1 MTNAVR
7 GIKRSTLF
15 CFFFL
20 YFLVGLAFLFLLPSG
35 LTAEMTTNYLFVL
48 FSYFVIAGMWIWYI
62 SKYGIY
68 IFEPATIVL
77 TLTIMTFSIE
87 PMISIITDDLDVNGF
102 YVYGGCKKATIIYM
116 VAVSAFML
124 CYYKNVVFKKERSL
138 DAWNAISPN
147 NPEQNACLDVNNRSV
162 VVLLAYV
169 FVIIGVA
176 VSLVDLVL
184 QGYSVRYILSLGTSG
199 TLDTDESSLGV
210 FINLRYFM
218 LPGFLYLYRYAHNK
232 VPGILLTMVAV
243 MCLFARN
250 KRWIIVLIVMAPIVL
265 YYVEKRKKPRAGRVV
280 AFAAIMCVIVGAMQ
294 YMRYFASTS
303 ITTVSWEG
311 FGLQEIW
318 KGFSGNFDLYKT
330 LYAAVVYFPEK
341 HFYTLGQQM
350 IFLTIVT
357 AIPRAIWPGKPVSI
371 FETLKASWLGQ
382 GAIDGA
388 WAYAQLTEYYV
399 EFGIIGTV
407 ILMSL
412 FGKLCRW
419 LKSLYVRRKDI
430 HDLVFYAIWFPYLMQ
445 VVIRGY
451 TPLIFWPMFFMTVPI
466 VAIKYF
472 DTYTIWKVNKKY
484 E

>member
-1 MTNAVR
+1 MSNVVH
-7 GIKRSTLF
+7 GIKRPTLF
-15 CFFFL
+15 GFL
-20 YFLVGLAFLFLLPSG
+20 SIYFIVGLSFLFLLPSG
-35 LTAEMTTNYLFVL
+35 LTAEMTTDYLLVL
-48 FSYFVIAGMWIWYI
+48 FSYFVITGMWIWYI
-62 SKYGIY
+62 SNYGIY

-77 TLTIMTFSIE
+77 TLTIITFSIE
-87 PMISIITDDLDVNGF
+87 PMISIIIDDLDVNGF

-116 VAVSAFML
+116 FAVSAFML
-124 CYYKNVVFKKERSL
+124 CYYKHVIFKQPWRL
-138 DAWNAISPN
+138 DALSDMYSISLN
-147 NPEQNACLDVNNRSV
+147 NTKQNVGIDVNNRSV

-184 QGYSVRYILSLGTSG
+184 QGYSVQYILSLGTSG
-199 TLDTDESSLGV
+199 TLDTDDGSLGV
-210 FINLRYFM
+210 LINLRYFM
-218 LPGFLYLYRYAHNK
+218 LPGFLYLYKYANNK
-232 VPGILLTMVAV
+232 VPSILLTIVAV
-243 MCLFARN
+243 TCLFARN

-265 YYVEKRKKPRAGRVV
+265 YYIEKRKKPRTGIVV
-280 AFAAIMCVIVGAMQ
+280 VFAAIMCIIIGAMQ

-303 ITTVSWEG
+303 ITTVSWGG

-318 KGFSGNFDLYKT
+318 RGFSGNFDLYKT

-357 AIPRAIWPGKPVSI
+357 AIPRAIWPGKPSSI

-388 WAYAQLTEYYV
+388 WAYAQLTEFYV
-399 EFGIIGTV
+399 EFGIIGTIV
-407 ILMSL
+407 LMSL

-419 LKSLYVRRKDI
+419 LKSLYIRRKDI
-430 HDLVFYAIWFPYLMQ
+430 HDLIFYAICFPFLMQ

-451 TPLIFWPMFFMTVPI
+451 TPMNFWPLVFMTVPI
-466 VAIKYF
+466 IVIKYF
-472 DTYTIWKVNKKY
+472 DDYMI
-484 E
+484 